1 MKYLKFISFFI
12 VFYITTFSFCQDKDV
27 IIEAIKVNEN
37 VFMLKGQ
44 GGNIGVFIGDDGV
57 FIIDDQFAH
66 LSAKIES
73 KIKEL
78 SDKPIT
84 FLVNTHHHGDH
95 TGGNEN
101 MANLGAT
108 IISHDNVR
116 NRLSRNQTSQGN
128 LLPKKALPVITFND
142 KLNLYFNG
150 EQVLVFHAENAHTD
164 GDVLLYFTESNVL
177 HTGDNYFQG
186 RYPYI
191 DLESGGSV
199 MGYIEAVKRALIV
212 IDDDTKIIPGHGDIS
227 NKKEYLNF
235 LKMLESLKNS
245 VVKEIEN
252 GKTEEQVA
260 TNEDLT
266 KTYDDLGYSWGFIN
280 SEKIRRTFFKS
291 LSSR

>member
-1 MKYLKFISFFI
+1 MKYLKFICFFI

-199 MGYIEAVKRALIV
+199 MGYIEAVNRALIV

>member
-1 MKYLKFISFFI
+1 MKYLKFICFFI